1 MGVLGKQQ
9 NPETFC
15 PLPLCY
21 IQVHTS
27 YNNNPVLHHIMH
39 TWQAATSQF
48 FEVAAIFWTCCIAF
62 NIWSILVV
70 TWTPD
75 VIVKLEKVHARSG
88 GPRREGV
95 RAVCWL
101 VASKHSTYSCADQSI
116 RTRVI
121 WNNNNKPDFHSFTTS
136 WHGACHSSLCWLP
149 RFVIR
154 VLKIRDHKQ
163 LKIWPDWSIIRLTAF
178 QKGFLMILNVYH

>member
-1 MGVLGKQQ
+1 MGALGKQQ
-9 NPETFC
+9 DPETYC

-21 IQVHTS
+21 IQVRTN
-27 YNNNPVLHHIMH
+27 YNNNYLLNHIMH
-39 TWQAATSQF
+39 TWQAAASQF
-48 FEVAAIFWTCCIAF
+48 FEVAAFFWTGCIAF

-101 VASKHSTYSCADQSI
+101 VAIKHSTCSCADQSI

-121 WNNNNKPDFHSFTTS
+121 
-136 WHGACHSSLCWLP
+136 
-149 RFVIR
+149 
-154 VLKIRDHKQ
+154 
-163 LKIWPDWSIIRLTAF
+163 
-178 QKGFLMILNVYH
+178 